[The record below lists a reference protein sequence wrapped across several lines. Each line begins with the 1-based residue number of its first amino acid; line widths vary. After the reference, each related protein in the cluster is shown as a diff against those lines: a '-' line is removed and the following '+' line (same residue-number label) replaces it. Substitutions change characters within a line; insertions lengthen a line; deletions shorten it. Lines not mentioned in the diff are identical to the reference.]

1 MVKKLTLLCIAILVS
16 ILPIK
21 ALESDRQNDDTLD
34 VVMQFIVKNND
45 DYSDKVNN
53 LISNDKDKKDN
64 ERMQKEKKMWIQ
76 IPLEY

>member
-53 LISNDKDKKDN
+53 LINNDKDKKDN
-64 ERMQKEKKMWIQ
+64 ERMQKKRKCGSK
-76 IPLEY
+76 YC

>member
-53 LISNDKDKKDN
+53 LINNDKDKKDN
-64 ERMQKEKKMWIQ
+64 ERIDL
-76 IPLEY
+76 IL